1 MKYIRNRSLDFICF
15 IIIVISISV
24 ALGILPIM
32 LVLGKASVLFSNP
45 ILANEQLEL
54 EETADQYE
62 LIDDV
67 KEDLNFIDY
76 DEELDFEWNVIDI

>member
-15 IIIVISISV
+15 IIIVLSISV